1 MNIHISTMS
10 GKLKGIKAINTNT
23 LTNKFCISKHNSK
36 TENSICNFCYSFEM
50 LETFRKNCTEK
61 FEYNSNL
68 LSTKLIPYENLPF
81 INEQVFRFSAHGE
94 LINMLHLINLMN
106 LVNKNKGCTFTLW
119 TKRKDIVNKVCKTE
133 KLPKNLIMVY
143 SNKIVDTIMKKVPKH
158 FHKVFNNVSNESNKI
173 NCRGKC
179 IDCMKCYTIG
189 NKTEQIIER
198 IK

>member
-1 MNIHISTMS
+1 MYHWSKMS
-10 GKLKGIKAINTNT
+10 GKLEGIPALNTDTTSNEFCKKMKNT
-23 LTNKFCISKHNSK
+23 ET
-36 TENSICNFCYSFEM
+36 ICKICYSWSM
-50 LETFRKNCTEK
+50 LQTFRKSAVPSFK
-61 FEYNSNL
+61 RNSDFLSEEIHNPKYL
-68 LSTKLIPYENLPF
+68 LPVSSI
-81 INEQVFRFSAHGE
+81 VARFNGHGE
-94 LINMLHLINLMN
+94 LINKEHFINIIN
-106 LVNKNKGCTFTLW
+106 ICRNQPNTTFTLW

-158 FHKVFNNVSNESNKI
+158 FHKVFNNISNESNKI

>member
-1 MNIHISTMS
+1 MYHWSKMS
-10 GKLKGIKAINTNT
+10 GKLEGIPALNTDTTSNEFCKKMKNT
-23 LTNKFCISKHNSK
+23 
-36 TENSICNFCYSFEM
+36 ESICKICYSWSM
-50 LETFRKNCTEK
+50 LQTFRKNAVPSFK
-61 FEYNSNL
+61 RNSDFLSEEIHNPKYL
-68 LSTKLIPYENLPF
+68 LPVSSI
-81 INEQVFRFSAHGE
+81 VARFNGHGE
-94 LINMLHLINLMN
+94 LINKEHFINIIN
-106 LVNKNKGCTFTLW
+106 ICRNQPNTTFTLW

-158 FHKVFNNVSNESNKI
+158 FHKVFNNVSNESSKI